1 MPSNVT
7 NFLGLSILG
16 WAIGIVSAYFGF
28 DEAVA
33 KVPVANAA
41 TIVIAVDVVAFAI
54 SFGLIAAIAWGRQNW
69 ARWVTL
75 IFFLF
80 GLVALAVSFQK
91 VLQFSSFQL
100 GTTLVQTALKAAA
113 LFFIFTGNAKD
124 WFRER
129 KA

>member
-1 MPSNVT
+1 MPSNVS

-16 WAIGIVSAYFGF
+16 LAIGIVSTYFGF
-28 DEAVA
+28 QEAVA
-33 KVPVANAA
+33 KMPIPNAA
-41 TIVIAVDVVAFAI
+41 TILIVVYVIGFAI
-54 SFGLIAAIAWGRQNW
+54 SFGLIAAASWGRQNW

-75 IFFLF
+75 IFFLL
-80 GLVALAVSFQK
+80 GLVMLAVSFQK
-91 VLQFSSFQL
+91 LLQMSSFQL

-124 WFRER
+124 WFQQR

>member
-1 MPSNVT
+1 MPSNVS

-28 DEAVA
+28 QEAVA

-41 TIVIAVDVVAFAI
+41 TIVIVVDVIAFAI
-54 SFGLIAAIAWGRQNW
+54 SFGLIAAIGWGRQNW

-80 GLVALAVSFQK
+80 GLVMLAVSFQK
-91 VLQFSSFQL
+91 VLQLNSFQI

-113 LFFIFTGNAKD
+113 LFFIFTGNAKE
-124 WFRER
+124 WFGER

>member
-28 DEAVA
+28 EEAVA

-41 TIVIAVDVVAFAI
+41 TIVIAIDVVAFAI

-75 IFFLF
+75 IFFLL

-91 VLQFSSFQL
+91 LLQMSSFQL
-100 GTTLVQTALKAAA
+100 GTSLVQTALKAAA